1 MENRDQFEYVLAN
14 LTEQEITD
22 LAMFTLQK
30 SEVKS
35 NDIVNA
41 YAVIKA
47 KIYNRKMECAKKQ
60 ATNNQMDGAK
70 IF

>member
-1 MENRDQFEYVLAN
+1 MENREQMEYVLAN

-47 KIYNRKMECAKKQ
+47 RIYNRKMECQKKQ
-60 ATNNQMDGAK
+60 TANNQLDGTK

>member
-1 MENRDQFEYVLAN
+1 MENREQFEFVLAN

-41 YAVIKA
+41 YAVIKS
-47 KIYNRKMECAKKQ
+47 KIYDRKMECAKKQ
-60 ATNNQMDGAK
+60 AANNSMNSTK